1 MIVPSGSPSWT
12 DYFTKY
18 LMTFKDSEGS
28 FPVLFGP
35 GHVKQPL
42 PLRWVRRGTGNPRFL
57 NGKDSYNLLV
67 FLLWEGRAKDGF
79 GGFSGRP
86 EFSLRRFFQGPS
98 NLSRPGVKAQ
108 RGGANQS
115 PICLRASERETPP
128 FLPYSFLDSSIWA
141 MNSGCL

>member
-1 MIVPSGSPSWT
+1 MVAPFFPS
-12 DYFTKY
+12 
-18 LMTFKDSEGS
+18 FKDSAGF

-35 GHVKQPL
+35 GHAKQPL

-57 NGKDSYNLLV
+57 NGKDSYNLQV
-67 FLLWEGRAKDGF
+67 FLLWGGRAKGGF

-86 EFSLRRFFQGPS
+86 GFPLRRLFQGPS
-98 NLSRPGVKAQ
+98 NPSRHGVKAQ

-115 PICLRASERETPP
+115 PSRLRASERETPP